1 MTGKSQVCQSKIVDR
16 FGGSNNV
23 LIESLKENAK
33 NKNTQQNTNNL
44 AAKKGGD
51 LSIESYEPKALNK
64 ILEDFYA
71 TARKEDG
78 QDYEP
83 ISLRGMITAIDRY
96 LTEKGCRHGKIR
108 D

>member
-1 MTGKSQVCQSKIVDR
+1 MVDR

-51 LSIESYEPKALNK
+51 QSIESYEPKALNK

-71 TARKEDG
+71 TARKKDG
-78 QDYEP
+78 QD
-83 ISLRGMITAIDRY
+83 
-96 LTEKGCRHGKIR
+96 
-108 D
+108 